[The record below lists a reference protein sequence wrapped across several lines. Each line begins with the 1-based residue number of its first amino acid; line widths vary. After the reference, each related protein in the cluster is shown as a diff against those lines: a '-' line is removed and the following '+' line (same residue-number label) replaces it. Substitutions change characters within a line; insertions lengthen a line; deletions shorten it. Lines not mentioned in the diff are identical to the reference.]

1 MHLVLHCP
9 IKQKLIGYW
18 KLVCYIPEAIPS
30 CTRQASSSKS
40 HYVNNKY
47 KTMWHLF
54 FLLLT
59 FFAVG
64 LIILFGLKYVQDI
77 KGFLFWENVGQFI
90 LRLFIGA
97 VVAIVIALAVQYSW
111 VIWTAM
117 IVLAFLSNYWMA
129 FLYKKK
135 G

>member
-1 MHLVLHCP
+1 
-9 IKQKLIGYW
+9 
-18 KLVCYIPEAIPS
+18 
-30 CTRQASSSKS
+30 
-40 HYVNNKY
+40 
-47 KTMWHLF
+47 MWHLF

-97 VVAIVIALAVQYSW
+97 VVAMVISLAVQYSW
-111 VIWTAM
+111 VIWAAM